1 MAEQDAGLKALLQS
15 DMKAALKSGEK
26 ERLATIRLILAAVK
40 QKEVDERIL
49 LDDAQIVMVLDKMA
63 KQRRESIAQY
73 EAAGRNDLAAVEQ
86 AELAIIQTYLPQAL
100 SEEEVSAI
108 LQAAIEES
116 GAKGIGDMGK
126 VMALAKPK
134 LQGRTDMSAA
144 SARVKSLL
152 S

>member
-1 MAEQDAGLKALLQS
+1 MAEQDANLKERLQG
-15 DMKAALKSGEK
+15 DMKAALKAGEK
-26 ERLATIRLILAAVK
+26 ARLATVRLILAAVK
-40 QKEVDERIL
+40 QKEVDERIM

-73 EAAGRNDLAAVEQ
+73 EAAGRNDLAGIEQ
-86 AELAIIQTYLPQAL
+86 AELAIIQEYLPQAL
-100 SEEEVSAI
+100 SEAEVTAI

-134 LQGRTDMSAA
+134 LQGRTDLSAA

>member
-1 MAEQDAGLKALLQS
+1 MAEQDANLKERLQGDMKMALKA
-15 DMKAALKSGEK
+15 GEK
-26 ERLATIRLILAAVK
+26 ERLATVRLILAAVK
-40 QKEVDERIL
+40 QKEVDERIM

-73 EAAGRNDLAAVEQ
+73 EAAGRNDLAGIEQ
-86 AELAIIQTYLPQAL
+86 AELVIIQEYLPKAL
-100 SEEEVSAI
+100 SEDEVTAI

-134 LQGRTDMSAA
+134 LQGRADLSAA

>member
-1 MAEQDAGLKALLQS
+1 MAEQDASLKERLQS

-26 ERLATIRLILAAVK
+26 ERLGTIRLILSAVK

-73 EAAGRNDLAAVEQ
+73 EAAGRNDLAAIEQ
-86 AELAIIQTYLPQAL
+86 AELAIIQAYLPQAL
-100 SEEEVSAI
+100 SEAEVSAI

-134 LQGRTDMSAA
+134 LQGRTDMAAA

>member
-144 SARVKSLL
+144 SARVRSLL